1 MTKLAIIPFTVLL
14 QTLFYSKS
22 FSLPTKLALVIL
34 LMVCSRHAKPRP
46 VVCHSLL
53 FSFPPSHSQL
63 SSARF
68 PDTFLPALSARASE
82 WRR

>member
-34 LMVCSRHAKPRP
+34 LMVRIARLVPRR
-46 VVCHSLL
+46 
-53 FSFPPSHSQL
+53 SHSH
-63 SSARF
+63 SCCG
-68 PDTFLPALSARASE
+68 DLPLCPNLPTPFTCGTSCN
-82 WRR
+82 